1 MKSEVTKSIDEYIGR
16 FPKDVQE
23 ILQKVR
29 STIQKEAPNA
39 SEKISYAMPTF
50 ELNGNLVHFAAYANH
65 IGFYALPSGNLAFQK
80 EISKYKNGK
89 GSIQFPLKE
98 PIPYDLIKKIVKFR
112 VNENLE
118 KYKKKNQKKKTTN
131 LKKPISKTL

>member
-50 ELNGNLVHFAAYANH
+50 VLNGNLVHFAAYANH

-118 KYKKKNQKKKTTN
+118 KYKKKNQKKRLQT
-131 LKKPISKTL
+131 

>member
-50 ELNGNLVHFAAYANH
+50 VLNGNLVHFAAYANH

-89 GSIQFPLKE
+89 GSIQFPLNE